1 MFAVLRKKLLCL
13 LIAGLHPWLLLK
25 AAYDYYD

>member
-13 LIAGLHPWLLLK
+13 LIAGLPLLLK